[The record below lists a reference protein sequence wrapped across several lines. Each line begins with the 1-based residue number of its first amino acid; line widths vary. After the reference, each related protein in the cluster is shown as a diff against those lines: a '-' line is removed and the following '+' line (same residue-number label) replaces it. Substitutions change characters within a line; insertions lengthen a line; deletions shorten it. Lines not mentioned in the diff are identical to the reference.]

1 MSQPMEDVQPQVNL
15 HPQRRRQQVE
25 AQATKTD
32 SSPYF
37 THSRAQ
43 DRKMEV
49 SGSQTDETEAKAT
62 KPRHRQGLLAF
73 SNGQLTTKKP
83 LVNPISRDDDRR
95 KTLAEVA
102 EETWR
107 LLPGLLATRPDI
119 TTDSY
124 LCRKETLDPARCPKL
139 EPTKVRVVDSD
150 TIDAAL
156 ALPPNPHRP
165 VAVLNM
171 ANANHAG
178 GGWQHGALAQ
188 EEAICYRSSLAK
200 TLHRKHY
207 PIPDDAAIY
216 SPTVLLIRDNMKHGH
231 DLLDFRDPSQLDV
244 VSVISCAAVCQ
255 PFLKKDASGRPTY
268 RDQKDVKL
276 MKEKMRVVLR
286 TAIRNKHRQVV
297 LGALGCGAFGNPRH
311 VVASMWKEV
320 LREPEFQG
328 GYWSEMVFAVLDAK
342 GESNF
347 KVFRDELDGL
357 LV

>member
-1 MSQPMEDVQPQVNL
+1 MSQPMEDVQPQINL
-15 HPQRRRQQVE
+15 HPQRRRQQAE
-25 AQATKTD
+25 AQANKIGT
-32 SSPYF
+32 SPYF
-37 THSRAQ
+37 TLSQAQ
-43 DRKMEV
+43 NMTREV
-49 SGSQTDETEAKAT
+49 SGSQTKESETKVT

-83 LVNPISRDDDRR
+83 LINPISRDDDRR

-102 EETWR
+102 EETWKI
-107 LLPGLLATRPDI
+107 LPGLLATRPDI

-139 EPTKVRVVDSD
+139 KPTKVRVVDSD

-156 ALPPNPHRP
+156 ALPFNPHKP

-216 SPTVLLIRDNMKHGH
+216 SPTVLIIRDNMKNGH
-231 DLLDFRDPSQLDV
+231 FLLDFRDPSQLDV
-244 VSVISCAAVCQ
+244 ISVISCAAVCQ
-255 PFLKKDASGRPTY
+255 PFLKKDAGGRPTY

-286 TAIRNKHRQVV
+286 TAIRNKHQQVV
-297 LGALGCGAFGNPRH
+297 LGALGCGAFGNPRRI
-311 VVASMWKEV
+311 VADMWKEV
-320 LREPEFQG
+320 LLETEFQG
-328 GYWSEMVFAVLDAK
+328 GYWNNLVFAVLDAK

-357 LV
+357 MV

>member
-1 MSQPMEDVQPQVNL
+1 MEDVQINL
-15 HPQRRRQQVE
+15 HGERRRQKAE
-25 AQATKTD
+25 IGT
-32 SSPYF
+32 SPYF
-37 THSRAQ
+37 TPSQARGPRREKSQ
-43 DRKMEV
+43 
-49 SGSQTDETEAKAT
+49 SQTDDAPPKQAEPAR
-62 KPRHRQGLLAF
+62 PRHRQGVLAF
-73 SNGQLTTKKP
+73 SDGHLTTKKP
-83 LVNPISRDDDRR
+83 LVNPISRNDERR

-102 EETWR
+102 EETWQ
-107 LLPGLLATRPDI
+107 LLPGLLATRPDV
-119 TTDSY
+119 TTESY
-124 LCRKETLDPARCPKL
+124 LCRKETLDPARCPRLK
-139 EPTKVRVVDSD
+139 PTKVRVIDSD

-156 ALPPNPHRP
+156 DIQTESTKP

-188 EEAICYRSSLAK
+188 EEAICYRSSLAR

-216 SPTVLLIRDNMKHGH
+216 SPSVMIIRDSMKNGH

-244 VSVISCAAVCQ
+244 ISVISCAAVCQ
-255 PFLKKDASGRPTY
+255 PFLKKDARGQPAY

-286 TAIRNKHRQVV
+286 TAIRNRHRQVV

-320 LREPEFQG
+320 FQEAEFHG
-328 GYWSEMVFAVLDAK
+328 GYWKDVVFAVLDTK

-347 KVFRDELDGL
+347 KAFRDELDGL

>member
-1 MSQPMEDVQPQVNL
+1 MADPMEGVQQVNL
-15 HPQRRRQQVE
+15 HPQRRRRVLE
-25 AQATKTD
+25 ANATD
-32 SSPYF
+32 SFPYS
-37 THSRAQ
+37 TLSRAN
-43 DRKMEV
+43 DMTKEV
-49 SGSQTDETEAKAT
+49 SGRNEKSTTNTA
-62 KPRHRQGLLAF
+62 KPRAKQGVLAF

-83 LVNPISRDDDRR
+83 LVNPISRDDERR
-95 KTLAEVA
+95 KTLSEVA

-107 LLPGLLATRPDI
+107 LLPGLLATRPDV
-119 TTDSY
+119 TSESY
-124 LCRKETLDPARCPKL
+124 LCRKETIDAARCPKL
-139 EPTKVRVVDSD
+139 QPTKVRVVDSD

-156 ALPPNPHRP
+156 NIQAGSAKP

-216 SPTVLLIRDNMKHGH
+216 SPTVMIIRDNLKNGH
-231 DLLDFRDPSQLDV
+231 NLLDFRDPSQLHV
-244 VSVISCAAVCQ
+244 ISVISCAAVCQ
-255 PFLKKDASGRPTY
+255 PFLKKDASGGPAY

-276 MKEKMRVVLR
+276 MKEKMRVILR
-286 TAIRNKHRQVV
+286 TTIRNKHRQVV

-311 VVASMWKEV
+311 VVAAMWKEV
-320 LREPEFQG
+320 LQEPEFQG
-328 GYWSEMVFAVLDAK
+328 GYWKDLVFAVLDSR

-347 KVFRDELDGL
+347 KAFRDELDGL
-357 LV
+357 SV